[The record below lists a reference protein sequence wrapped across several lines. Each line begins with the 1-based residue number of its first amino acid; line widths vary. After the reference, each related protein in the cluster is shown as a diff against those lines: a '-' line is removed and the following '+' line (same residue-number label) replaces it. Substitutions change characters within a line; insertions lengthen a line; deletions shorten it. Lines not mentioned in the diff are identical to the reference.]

1 MSDTAKAD
9 KVVTSAPVTQE
20 LIDLVVT
27 PRTMRDIPVLGGLF
41 TSLSSF
47 ITKISDEDMLILANA
62 FEQSQK
68 TGKLALKLHN
78 PFVETALF
86 NVIQPEL
93 KRLIAEAAKEKKAQD
108 KEKEKDN
115 D

>member
-1 MSDTAKAD
+1 MSETAKPAT
-9 KVVTSAPVTQE
+9 VSAPVTQE

-27 PRTMRDIPVLGGLF
+27 PRTMRDIPVLGAMF

-93 KRLIAEAAKEKKAQD
+93 KRLIAEAAKEKKAQEEA
-108 KEKEKDN
+108 KAKA
-115 D
+115 